1 MTVAQGIDPKQVHDI
16 IGRHQLADG
25 YDMVLDIEKSHGPWL
40 HDAGRGED
48 FLDCFTCFASWPL
61 GYNHPGL
68 DEPEF
73 ERELLR
79 AAKTNPSAQCSK
91 YSA

>member
-1 MTVAQGIDPKQVHDI
+1 MSVATSIDPKQVHEI

-25 YDMVLDIEKSHGPWL
+25 YDMVLDLDKSHGPWL

-68 DEPEF
+68 EDPGAPCGTPCGGLEPTPKDA
-73 ERELLR
+73 LKQ
-79 AAKTNPSAQCSK
+79 AP
-91 YSA
+91 